1 MAGKI
6 IGIDLGTTN
15 SCVSIIDGGDPVV
28 VPNPEGSRTTPSVVA
43 FTEDGDRL
51 VGQIAKRQAVTN
63 PDNTLYAI
71 KRLIG
76 RRYED
81 AEVSKALKSAPYT
94 IVEADNGDA
103 WVEAVGEMYAPPQV
117 SAMVLEAIKKIAE
130 DYIGETV
137 ERAVITVPAYFN
149 DSQRQ
154 ATKDAGRIAGLEV
167 LRIINEPTAAA
178 LAYGTD
184 TGNDGRVAVF
194 DLGGGT
200 FDVSILEMADGVFEV
215 KSTSGDTFL
224 GGEDFDQRLI
234 DHCLEQFQ
242 NETGVDLRED
252 SMALQRLKEAAEKAK
267 HELSSALETTI
278 NLPFITVDD
287 SGPKHLRVDL
297 SRGQYEGMVSD
308 LIKRLAG
315 PCEQAIEDA
324 GLSKS
329 DIDDVLLVGGMT
341 RMPKIRQA
349 VTDIFGKAPNTSVNP
364 DEVVA
369 VGASIQGSVLA
380 GDTKDILLLDVTPL
394 SLGIETAGGVF
405 HRLIPR
411 NTTIPCKK
419 KEIYTTAL
427 DNQPMVNVHVGQ
439 GERDMIDDNKSLAR
453 FELTGIPPAPRGMPQ
468 IEVTFELDANGILSV
483 TAKDLGTGRKQ
494 AVQVT
499 SSSGLSEDVI
509 TKMVRDAESHR
520 EEDKVRKELVE
531 ARNELEGLLY
541 TTERS
546 LDEYGDAIP
555 FEDLMRIREAIT
567 RAQDVAKGTSIEL
580 IRQAHGT
587 LAEAA
592 TTIAEALY
600 AGALGEADDMADGLL
615 DDDGNFDDSAF
626 NTDEFD
632 DFGDE
637 MGDEF

>member
-15 SCVSIIDGGDPVV
+15 SCVSVIDGGDPVV

-63 PDNTLYAI
+63 PDNTLFAI

-76 RRYED
+76 RRFED
-81 AEVSKALKSAPYT
+81 EEVQRAKQSSPFR
-94 IVEADNGDA
+94 IVEAENGDA
-103 WVEAVGEMYAPPQV
+103 WVSAIGEQYAPPQV

-130 DYIGETV
+130 DFLGESV
-137 ERAVITVPAYFN
+137 DKAVITVPAYFN

-215 KSTSGDTFL
+215 KSTAGDTFL

-234 DHCLEQFQ
+234 DHCLEQFHT
-242 NETGVDLRED
+242 ETGIDLRED

-267 HELSSALETTI
+267 HELSSALETTV
-278 NLPFITVDD
+278 NLPFITVDE
-287 SGPKHLRVDL
+287 SGPRHLRVDL
-297 SRGQYEGMVSD
+297 TRGQYEGMVGD
-308 LIKRLAG
+308 LIKRLAE
-315 PCEQAIEDA
+315 PCQRAIEDA
-324 GLSKS
+324 GLSVG

-341 RMPKIRQA
+341 RMPRVRQA
-349 VTDIFGKAPNTSVNP
+349 VEDIFGKAPNTSVNP

-369 VGASIQGSVLA
+369 VGASIQGSVLS

-427 DNQPMVNVHVGQ
+427 DNQPMVNVHVAQ

-453 FELTGIPPAPRGMPQ
+453 FET
-468 IEVTFELDANGILSV
+468 
-483 TAKDLGTGRKQ
+483 
-494 AVQVT
+494 
-499 SSSGLSEDVI
+499 
-509 TKMVRDAESHR
+509 
-520 EEDKVRKELVE
+520 
-531 ARNELEGLLY
+531 
-541 TTERS
+541 
-546 LDEYGDAIP
+546 
-555 FEDLMRIREAIT
+555 
-567 RAQDVAKGTSIEL
+567 
-580 IRQAHGT
+580 
-587 LAEAA
+587 
-592 TTIAEALY
+592 
-600 AGALGEADDMADGLL
+600 
-615 DDDGNFDDSAF
+615 
-626 NTDEFD
+626 
-632 DFGDE
+632 
-637 MGDEF
+637 